1 MPKKKSINQYHH
13 PTALDHNYK
22 KKTKK
27 AVEYIKEDGMK
38 VREAAMLVFGISY
51 STFSRWKKEALE
63 DLTNGYTGTQLQY
76 VIRELYKADV
86 DSGRKLTRKA
96 RELAL
101 DDEEPNVEMLKFLL
115 ERRHGYRK
123 QSKKDVE
130 VSTADD
136 FNFNIN
142 IVDSKKKE

>member
-1 MPKKKSINQYHH
+1 MPKKKSANNFHN
-13 PTALDHNYK
+13 PKALGENYK
-22 KKTKK
+22 AKTAKC
-27 AVEYIKEDGMK
+27 VEYIKEDGMK

-51 STFSRWKKEALE
+51 STFSRWKKEAID
-63 DLTNGYTGTQLQY
+63 DLTDGWTGTPLQY

-86 DSGRKLTRKA
+86 ASGRKLTRRA
-96 RELAL
+96 RQLAL
-101 DDEEPNVEMLKFLL
+101 DEEEPNVEMLKFLL

-130 VSTADD
+130 VSTTDD

-142 IVDSKKKE
+142 ITDSKKE